1 MLQKISRAFSDM
13 YIVQWRIYCG
23 LVATVSLLQPLYV
36 RKRIRELPKGAK
48 DKDDKRPNDHD
59 LPTVLFLVVSS
70 LKGVPV
76 FAKKSLKAPKSKKK
90 T

>member
-13 YIVQWRIYCG
+13 TMADLLWARGDSVTVAAYI
-23 LVATVSLLQPLYV
+23 LYV

-76 FAKKSLKAPKSKKK
+76 FAKNSLKAPKSNKK